1 MGVLGIILL
10 LAFLLGIPI
19 AFALGL
25 ASLAFLLRSD
35 IPLVLIVQR
44 MYTGVDFF
52 PLVAVPLFVFAGFLM
67 ETGGISR
74 RIVDLALSVVGP
86 IRGSL
91 GMGAVVSE
99 MIFSGISGSSI
110 ADASAMGS
118 ILIPTMGKTGYDA
131 KHSTS
136 IVAAATGMGIL
147 VPPCMAMVV
156 LGGMGQISIG
166 ALFAAGFLPAAV
178 MALAICL
185 WIFFQARKGK
195 IPGDRQAFSG
205 LRVWHA
211 FKDALIPLGMP
222 VIIFGGILGG
232 VTTATEAAVLAVL
245 YGFIVSVFIY
255 KEVTYPEVG
264 RMLVNTGVVTGVI
277 LILIG
282 TASIFSWIMANQQ
295 IPQAITRFML
305 HIGEPWLFLL
315 LSSIVILI
323 GSAVLDGLPAII
335 ILYPILLPIAAK
347 LGLDPL
353 HFTLVMVAA
362 EGIGIVLPPVGL
374 CLIVICGISK
384 VSLSAVTR
392 PLLPYILVMF
402 LSLIVIMYV
411 PWITLIVPRL
421 FHLY

>member
-1 MGVLGIILL
+1 MGALTAVLLS
-10 LAFLLGIPI
+10 AFLAGIPI

-25 ASLAFLLRSD
+25 ASLAFLLKSD

-74 RIVDLALSVVGP
+74 RIVNLALAIVGP

-91 GMGAVVSE
+91 GMGAVASE

-110 ADASAMGS
+110 ADASAMGA
-118 ILIPTMGKTGYDA
+118 ILIPTMAKTGYDNRD
-131 KHSTS
+131 STA

-166 ALFAAGFLPAAV
+166 ALFAAGFLPAFV
-178 MALAICL
+178 MALAICIL
-185 WIFFQARKGK
+185 IYYQAGRGRL
-195 IPGDRQAFSG
+195 PGDRQPFSG
-205 LRVWHA
+205 AAVWRA
-211 FKDALIPLGMP
+211 FKASVVPLGMP

-232 VTTATEAAVLAVL
+232 VTTATEAAVLAVV

-255 KEVTYPEVG
+255 REVKISEVG

-295 IPQAITRFML
+295 VPQSITRFML
-305 HIGEPWLFLL
+305 AIGEPWLFLL
-315 LSSIVILI
+315 LASVVILI

-335 ILYPILLPIAAK
+335 ILYPILLPIATR
-347 LGLDPL
+347 LGIDPL
-353 HFTLVMVAA
+353 HFTVVMVAA
-362 EGIGIVLPPVGL
+362 EGIGIVLPPVGI
-374 CLIVICGISK
+374 CLVVICGISK
-384 VSLSAVTR
+384 VSLADVTR
-392 PLLPYILVMF
+392 PLLPHIAVMF
-402 LSLIVIMYV
+402 LSLVIIMYV
-411 PWITLIVPRL
+411 PWITLVVPRV
-421 FHLY
+421 FGLY

>member
-10 LAFLLGIPI
+10 IAFLVGIPI

-35 IPLVLIVQR
+35 IPLILIVQR

-74 RIVDLALSVVGP
+74 RIVDLALSIVGP
-86 IRGSL
+86 VRGSL

-131 KHSTS
+131 KDSTS

-178 MALAICL
+178 MALAICT
-185 WIFFQARKGK
+185 WIFLQAKKGK
-195 IPGDRQAFSG
+195 IPGDRHAFSS

-211 FKDALIPLGMP
+211 FKEALIPLGMP

-245 YGFIVSVFIY
+245 YGFIVSFFIY
-255 KEVTYPEVG
+255 KEVTYSDVG
-264 RMLVNTGVVTGVI
+264 KMLVNTGVVTGVI

-295 IPQAITRFML
+295 IPQVITRFML

-315 LSSIVILI
+315 LASIVILI

-335 ILYPILLPIAAK
+335 ILYPILLPIAVK

-384 VSLSAVTR
+384 VSLSAVTK

>member
-1 MGVLGIILL
+1 MGILGIILL
-10 LAFLLGIPI
+10 IAFLAGIPI

-25 ASLAFLLRSD
+25 ASLTFLLRSD
-35 IPLVLIVQR
+35 IPLILIVQR

-67 ETGGISR
+67 ETGCISR
-74 RIVDLALSVVGP
+74 RIVDLALSIVGP
-86 IRGSL
+86 VRGSL

-131 KHSTS
+131 KDSTS

-178 MALAICL
+178 MALAICI
-185 WIFFQARKGK
+185 WIFLQARKGK
-195 IPGDRQAFSG
+195 IPGDRHAFSP
-205 LRVWHA
+205 LRVWHT
-211 FKDALIPLGMP
+211 FKEALIPLGMP

-255 KEVTYPEVG
+255 KEVTYSDVG

-315 LSSIVILI
+315 LASIVILI

-335 ILYPILLPIAAK
+335 ILYPILLPIAVK

-384 VSLSAVTR
+384 VSLSAVTK

-402 LSLIVIMYV
+402 LSLLVIMYV

>member
-1 MGVLGIILL
+1 MTLLGIVLL
-10 LAFLLGIPI
+10 TAFLVGIPI

-25 ASLAFLLRSD
+25 ASLSFLLKSET
-35 IPLVLIVQR
+35 PLVLIVQR

-74 RIVDLALSVVGP
+74 RIVSLALAIVGP

-91 GMGAVVSE
+91 GMGAVISE

-110 ADASAMGS
+110 ADASAMGA
-118 ILIPTMGKTGYDA
+118 ILIPTMGKTGYASKD
-131 KHSTS
+131 STA

-185 WIFFQARKGK
+185 MIFYQVTKGRL
-195 IPGDRQAFSG
+195 PGDRQTFS
-205 LRVWHA
+205 LLQVWRA

-232 VTTATEAAVLAVL
+232 VTTATEAAVLAVV

-255 KEVTYPEVG
+255 REVTYGQVV

-277 LILIG
+277 LILIA

-295 IPQAITRFML
+295 VPQAITRFML
-305 HIGEPWLFLL
+305 NIGQPWLFLL
-315 LSSIVILI
+315 LASIVILV
-323 GSAVLDGLPAII
+323 GSALLDGLPAII
-335 ILYPILLPIAAK
+335 ILYPILLPIATK

-362 EGIGIVLPPVGL
+362 EGIGIILPPVGL
-374 CLIVICGISK
+374 CLIVICGISR
-384 VSLSAVTR
+384 VSLSIVTK
-392 PLLPYILVMF
+392 PLLPFVAVMF
-402 LSLIVIMYV
+402 ASLLVIMYL
-411 PWITLIVPRL
+411 PWITLVVPKIFRL
-421 FHLY
+421 Y

>member
-10 LAFLLGIPI
+10 IAFLLGIPI

-35 IPLVLIVQR
+35 IPLILIVQR

-74 RIVDLALSVVGP
+74 RIVDLALSIVGP
-86 IRGSL
+86 VRGSL

-131 KHSTS
+131 KDSTS

-178 MALAICL
+178 MALAICI
-185 WIFFQARKGK
+185 WIFLQARKGK
-195 IPGDRQAFSG
+195 IPGDRHAFSS

-211 FKDALIPLGMP
+211 LKEALIPLGMP

-255 KEVTYPEVG
+255 KEVTYSDVG
-264 RMLVNTGVVTGVI
+264 KMLVNTGVVTGVI

-295 IPQAITRFML
+295 VPQAITRFML
-305 HIGEPWLFLL
+305 NIGEPWLFLL
-315 LSSIVILI
+315 LASVVILI

-335 ILYPILLPIAAK
+335 ILYPILLPIALK

-384 VSLSAVTR
+384 VSLSAVTK

>member
-10 LAFLLGIPI
+10 IAFLVGIPI

-35 IPLVLIVQR
+35 IPLILIVQR

-74 RIVDLALSVVGP
+74 RIVDLALSIVGP
-86 IRGSL
+86 VRGSL

-118 ILIPTMGKTGYDA
+118 ILIPTMGKTGYDPRD
-131 KHSTS
+131 STS

-178 MALAICL
+178 MAFAICI
-185 WIFFQARKGK
+185 WIFLQARKGK
-195 IPGDRQAFSG
+195 IPGDRHAFSS
-205 LRVWHA
+205 LRVWYA
-211 FKDALIPLGMP
+211 FKEALIPLGMP

-245 YGFIVSVFIY
+245 YGFIVSVFVY
-255 KEVTYPEVG
+255 KEVTYSNVG
-264 RMLVNTGVVTGVI
+264 KMLVNTGVVTGVI

-315 LSSIVILI
+315 LASIVILI

-335 ILYPILLPIAAK
+335 ILYPILLPIAVK

-384 VSLSAVTR
+384 VSLSSVTK

-411 PWITLIVPRL
+411 PWITLIVPKL

>member
-1 MGVLGIILL
+1 MAVLGVILL
-10 LAFLLGIPI
+10 VAFLAGIPI

-25 ASLAFLLRSD
+25 ASLGFLLRSD
-35 IPLVLIVQR
+35 IPLILIVQR

-74 RIVDLALSVVGP
+74 RIVDLALSIVGP

-110 ADASAMGS
+110 ADASAMGA

-131 KHSTS
+131 KDSTS

-178 MALAICL
+178 MALAICI
-185 WIFFQARKGK
+185 WIFLQAKKGK
-195 IPGDRQAFSG
+195 IPGDRQAFSS

-211 FKDALIPLGMP
+211 FKEAIIPLGMP

-255 KEVTYPEVG
+255 KEVSYSDVG

-315 LSSIVILI
+315 LASIVILI

-335 ILYPILLPIAAK
+335 ILYPILLPIAVK

-384 VSLSAVTR
+384 VSLSAVTK

-411 PWITLIVPRL
+411 PWITLIVPKL

>member
-1 MGVLGIILL
+1 MGTLAIVLIA
-10 LAFLLGIPI
+10 AFLVGIPI

-25 ASLAFLLRSD
+25 ASLAFLLKSD

-74 RIVDLALSVVGP
+74 RIVDLALSIVGP

-91 GMGAVVSE
+91 GMGAVASE

-110 ADASAMGS
+110 ADASAMGA
-118 ILIPTMGKTGYDA
+118 ILIPTMGKTGYASRD
-131 KHSTS
+131 STA

-166 ALFAAGFLPAAV
+166 ALFAGGFLPAFV

-185 WIFFQARKGK
+185 LIYLQARRGRL
-195 IPGDRQAFSG
+195 PGDRHAFSARQVG
-205 LRVWHA
+205 RA
-211 FKDALIPLGMP
+211 FKAALIPLGMP

-232 VTTATEAAVLAVL
+232 VTTATEAAVLAVV

-255 KEVTYPEVG
+255 KEVSYAQVG
-264 RMLVNTGVVTGVI
+264 KMLVNTGVVTGVI
-277 LILIG
+277 LIMIG

-295 IPQAITRFML
+295 VPQAITRFML
-305 HIGEPWLFLL
+305 AIGEPWLFLL
-315 LSSIVILI
+315 LASVVILI

-335 ILYPILLPIAAK
+335 ILYPILLPIAIK
-347 LGLDPL
+347 LGIDPL
-353 HFTLVMVAA
+353 HFTVVMVAA
-362 EGIGIVLPPVGL
+362 EGIGIVLPPVGI
-374 CLIVICGISK
+374 CLIVICGVSR
-384 VSLSAVTR
+384 VSLSEVTW
-392 PLLPYILVMF
+392 PLLPYIAVMF
-402 LSLIVIMYV
+402 LSLLLIMYI
-411 PWITLIVPRL
+411 PWITLVVPRL
-421 FHLY
+421 VGLY

>member
-10 LAFLLGIPI
+10 IAFLLGIPI

-35 IPLVLIVQR
+35 IPLILIVQR

-74 RIVDLALSVVGP
+74 RIVDLALSIVGP
-86 IRGSL
+86 VRGSL

-131 KHSTS
+131 KDSTS

-178 MALAICL
+178 MALAICI
-185 WIFFQARKGK
+185 WIFLQARKGK
-195 IPGDRQAFSG
+195 IPGDRHAFSS

-255 KEVTYPEVG
+255 KEVTYSDVG
-264 RMLVNTGVVTGVI
+264 KMLVNTGVVTGVI

-295 IPQAITRFML
+295 LPQAITRFML
-305 HIGEPWLFLL
+305 NIGEPWLFLL
-315 LSSIVILI
+315 LASIVILI

-335 ILYPILLPIAAK
+335 ILYPILLPIAVK

-384 VSLSAVTR
+384 VSLSAVTK

-402 LSLIVIMYV
+402 LSLIVIMYI
-411 PWITLIVPRL
+411 PWITLVVPRL

>member
-10 LAFLLGIPI
+10 IAFLAGIPI

-35 IPLVLIVQR
+35 IPLTLIVQR

-74 RIVDLALSVVGP
+74 RIVDLALSIVGP

-131 KHSTS
+131 KDSTS

-178 MALAICL
+178 MALAICI
-185 WIFFQARKGK
+185 WIFLQARKGK
-195 IPGDRQAFSG
+195 IPGDRHAFSS

-211 FKDALIPLGMP
+211 FKEALIPLGMP

-255 KEVTYPEVG
+255 KEVTYSDVG
-264 RMLVNTGVVTGVI
+264 KMLVNTGVVTGVI

-305 HIGEPWLFLL
+305 YIGEPWLFLL
-315 LSSIVILI
+315 LASVVILI

-335 ILYPILLPIAAK
+335 ILYPILLPISAK

-384 VSLSAVTR
+384 VSLSAVTK

>member
-1 MGVLGIILL
+1 MGALGIVL
-10 LAFLLGIPI
+10 LAAFLAGIPI

-25 ASLAFLLRSD
+25 ASLTFLLTSN
-35 IPLVLIVQR
+35 IPLVVIVQR

-52 PLVAVPLFVFAGFLM
+52 PLVAVPLFVFAGFMM

-74 RIVDLALSVVGP
+74 RIVELALSIVGP

-91 GMGAVVSE
+91 GMGAVASE

-110 ADASAMGS
+110 ADASAMGA
-118 ILIPTMGKTGYDA
+118 ILIPTMGKTGYDPRD
-131 KHSTS
+131 STA

-156 LGGMGQISIG
+156 MGGMGQISIG

-178 MALAICL
+178 MALAICAL
-185 WIFFQARKGK
+185 IYVQARSGRL
-195 IPGDRQAFSG
+195 PGDRQPLAAR
-205 LRVWHA
+205 RVWTA
-211 FKDALIPLGMP
+211 FKAAIIPLGMP

-232 VTTATEAAVLAVL
+232 VTTATEAAVLAVV

-255 KEVTYPEVG
+255 KEVNYAQVAK
-264 RMLVNTGVVTGVI
+264 MLVNTGVVTGVI

-295 IPQAITRFML
+295 VPQRITRFML
-305 HIGEPWLFLL
+305 TIGQPWLFLL
-315 LSSIVILI
+315 LATIVILI
-323 GSAVLDGLPAII
+323 GSALLDGLPAII
-335 ILYPILLPIAAK
+335 ILYPILLPIATK

-353 HFTLVMVAA
+353 HFTVVMVAA

-384 VSLSAVTR
+384 VSLSEVTR
-392 PLLPYILVMF
+392 PLTPYIVVMF
-402 LSLIVIMYV
+402 LSLLVIMYI

-421 FHLY
+421 VQLY

>member
-1 MGVLGIILL
+1 MGG
-10 LAFLLGIPI
+10 LAFVLVAAFLVGVPI

-25 ASLAFLLRSD
+25 ASLTFLLKSN

-74 RIVDLALSVVGP
+74 RIVTLALSIVGP

-110 ADASAMGS
+110 ADASAMGA

-131 KHSTS
+131 RDSTA
-136 IVAAATGMGIL
+136 IVSAATGMGIL

-178 MALAICL
+178 MALAICF
-185 WIFFQARKGK
+185 WIYLQARKGRL
-195 IPGDRQAFSG
+195 PGDHEAFSPG
-205 LRVWHA
+205 RVWRA

-245 YGFIVSVFIY
+245 YGFIVSVLIY
-255 KEVTYPEVG
+255 REITFSQVG
-264 RMLVNTGVVTGVI
+264 KMLVNTGVVTGVI

-295 IPQAITRFML
+295 VPQMITRFML
-305 HIGEPWLFLL
+305 RIGEPWLFLL

-335 ILYPILLPIAAK
+335 ILYPILLPIALK
-347 LGLDPL
+347 LGVDSL

-362 EGIGIVLPPVGL
+362 EGIGIVLPPVGI
-374 CLIVICGISK
+374 CLIVVCGVSK

-392 PLLPYILVMF
+392 PLFPYIAVMF
-402 LSLIVIMYV
+402 LSLLVIMYV
-411 PWITLIVPRL
+411 PWITLVVPRF

>member
-1 MGVLGIILL
+1 MGALAIVLVA
-10 LAFLLGIPI
+10 AFLAGVPI

-25 ASLAFLLRSD
+25 ASLTFLLKSN

-74 RIVDLALSVVGP
+74 RIVTLALSIVGP

-110 ADASAMGS
+110 ADASAMGA

-131 KHSTS
+131 RDSTA

-178 MALAICL
+178 MALAICF
-185 WIFFQARKGK
+185 WIYLQARKGRL
-195 IPGDRQAFSG
+195 PGDHEGFSSS
-205 LRVWHA
+205 RVWRA

-245 YGFIVSVFIY
+245 YGFIVSVLIY
-255 KEVTYPEVG
+255 REITYSQVG
-264 RMLVNTGVVTGVI
+264 KMLVNTGVVTGVI

-295 IPQAITRFML
+295 VPQMITRFML
-305 HIGEPWLFLL
+305 RIGEPWLFLL

-335 ILYPILLPIAAK
+335 ILYPILLPIAQK

-362 EGIGIVLPPVGL
+362 EGIGIVLPPVGI
-374 CLIVICGISK
+374 CLIVVCGVSK

-392 PLLPYILVMF
+392 PLLPYIAVMF
-402 LSLIVIMYV
+402 LSLLIIMYL
-411 PWITLIVPRL
+411 PWITLVVPRF

>member
-1 MGVLGIILL
+1 MGILGIVLL
-10 LAFLLGIPI
+10 IAFLLGIPI

-25 ASLAFLLRSD
+25 ASLAFLLKSD
-35 IPLVLIVQR
+35 IPLILIVQR

-74 RIVDLALSVVGP
+74 RIVDLALSIVGP
-86 IRGSL
+86 VRGSL

-110 ADASAMGS
+110 ADASAMGA

-131 KHSTS
+131 KDSTS

-185 WIFFQARKGK
+185 FIFFQARKGRL
-195 IPGDRQAFSG
+195 PGDRYPFS
-205 LRVWHA
+205 LNHVWIS
-211 FKDALIPLGMP
+211 FKRAVIPLGMP
-222 VIIFGGILGG
+222 IIIFGGILGG

-245 YGFIVSVFIY
+245 YGFIASVFIY
-255 KEVTYPEVG
+255 KEVSYSEVG
-264 RMLVNTGVVTGVI
+264 TMLVNTGVVTGVI
-277 LILIG
+277 LILIA

-305 HIGEPWLFLL
+305 TIGEPWLFLL
-315 LSSIVILI
+315 LASIVILI

-335 ILYPILLPIAAK
+335 ILYPILLPIAVK

-384 VSLSAVTR
+384 VSLSAVTK
-392 PLLPYILVMF
+392 PLLPYIMVMF
-402 LSLIVIMYV
+402 LSLLVIMYV

>member
-1 MGVLGIILL
+1 MALLGIVLIV
-10 LAFLLGIPI
+10 AFLIGIPI

-25 ASLAFLLRSD
+25 ASLGFLLKSD

-74 RIVDLALSVVGP
+74 RIVSLAMAIVGP

-91 GMGAVVSE
+91 GMGAVISE

-110 ADASAMGS
+110 ADASAMGA
-118 ILIPTMGKTGYDA
+118 ILIPTMGKTGYAPKD
-131 KHSTS
+131 STA

-185 WIFFQARKGK
+185 LIFYQVTQGRL
-195 IPGDRQAFSG
+195 PGDRQAFSI
-205 LRVWHA
+205 RQAWHS
-211 FKDALIPLGMP
+211 FKDAVIPLGMP
-222 VIIFGGILGG
+222 IIIFGGILGG
-232 VTTATEAAVLAVL
+232 VTTATEAAVLAVV
-245 YGFIVSVFIY
+245 YGFIVAVFFY
-255 KEVTYPEVG
+255 KEVTYKQVG
-264 RMLVNTGVVTGVI
+264 KMLVNTGVVTGVI

-295 IPQAITRFML
+295 VPQAITRFML
-305 HIGEPWLFLL
+305 YIGEPWLFLL
-315 LSSIVILI
+315 LASIVILI
-323 GSAVLDGLPAII
+323 GSALLDGLPAII
-335 ILYPILLPIAAK
+335 ILYPILLPIAIK

-362 EGIGIVLPPVGL
+362 EGIGIILPPVGL
-374 CLIVICGISK
+374 CLIVICGVSK
-384 VSLSAVTR
+384 VSLSDVTN
-392 PLLPYILVMF
+392 PLLPFVAVMF
-402 LSLIVIMYV
+402 LSLLVIMYV
-411 PWITLIVPRL
+411 PWITLIVPKL
-421 FHLY
+421 FGLY

>member
-10 LAFLLGIPI
+10 IAFLAGIPI

-35 IPLVLIVQR
+35 IPLILIVQR

-74 RIVDLALSVVGP
+74 RIVDLALSIVGP

-131 KHSTS
+131 KDSTS

-178 MALAICL
+178 MALAICV
-185 WIFFQARKGK
+185 WIYLQARKGK
-195 IPGDRQAFSG
+195 IPGDRHAFSS

-211 FKDALIPLGMP
+211 FKEALIPLGMP

-255 KEVTYPEVG
+255 KEVAYSDVG
-264 RMLVNTGVVTGVI
+264 KMLVNTGVVTGVI

-295 IPQAITRFML
+295 VPQAITRFML
-305 HIGEPWLFLL
+305 NIGEPWLFLL
-315 LSSIVILI
+315 LASIVILI

-335 ILYPILLPIAAK
+335 ILYPILLPIALK

-384 VSLSAVTR
+384 VSLSAVTK

>member
-1 MGVLGIILL
+1 MIALAVVLVAG
-10 LAFLLGIPI
+10 FLVGIPI

-25 ASLAFLLRSD
+25 ASLAFLLKSN

-74 RIVDLALSVVGP
+74 RIVDLALAIVGP

-91 GMGAVVSE
+91 GMGAIVSE

-110 ADASAMGS
+110 ADASAMGA
-118 ILIPTMGKTGYDA
+118 ILIPTMGRTGYRPKD
-131 KHSTS
+131 STA

-156 LGGMGQISIG
+156 MGGMGQISIG

-178 MALAICL
+178 MALFICVL
-185 WIFFQARKGK
+185 IYYYTRIGRL
-195 IPGDRQAFSG
+195 PGDCQPFSWARLG
-205 LRVWHA
+205 RA
-211 FKDALIPLGMP
+211 FKESVVPLGMP

-232 VTTATEAAVLAVL
+232 VTTATEAAVLAVV

-255 KEVTYPEVG
+255 KEVTWSDIGP
-264 RMLVNTGVVTGVI
+264 MLVSTGVVTGVI
-277 LILIG
+277 LLLIG

-295 IPQAITRFML
+295 VPQSITRFML
-305 HIGEPWLFLL
+305 QIGQPWLFLF
-315 LSSIVILI
+315 LSSLVILI

-335 ILYPILLPIAAK
+335 ILYPILLPIAIK
-347 LGLDPL
+347 LGIDPM

-384 VSLSAVTR
+384 VSLGDVTG
-392 PLLPYILVMF
+392 PLLPYIAVMV
-402 LSLIVIMYV
+402 LSLFVIMYV
-411 PWITLIVPRL
+411 PWITLVIPR
-421 FHLY
+421 FFGLY

>member
-1 MGVLGIILL
+1 MGALAIVLVI
-10 LAFLLGIPI
+10 AFLAGIPI
-19 AFALGL
+19 AFAVGL
-25 ASLAFLLRSD
+25 ASLTFLLKSN
-35 IPLVLIVQR
+35 IPLVLIAQR

-74 RIVDLALSVVGP
+74 RIVALALSIVGP

-110 ADASAMGS
+110 ADASAMGA
-118 ILIPTMGKTGYDA
+118 ILIPTMGKSGYDA
-131 KHSTS
+131 RDSTA
-136 IVAAATGMGIL
+136 IVSAATGMGIL

-178 MALAICL
+178 MALSICV
-185 WIFFQARKGK
+185 WIFLQARKGRL
-195 IPGDRQAFSG
+195 PGDREAFSAG
-205 LRVWHA
+205 RVWRA

-245 YGFIVSVFIY
+245 YGFIVSVLIY
-255 KEVTYPEVG
+255 REVG
-264 RMLVNTGVVTGVI
+264 YSQVGKMLVNTGVVTGVI

-295 IPQAITRFML
+295 VPQAITRFML
-305 HIGEPWLFLL
+305 KIGEPKIFLL
-315 LSSIVILI
+315 LASLAILI
-323 GSAVLDGLPAII
+323 GSAILDGLPAII
-335 ILYPILLPIAAK
+335 ILYPILLPIALK

-362 EGIGIVLPPVGL
+362 EGIGIVLPPVGI
-374 CLIVICGISK
+374 CLIVVCGVSK
-384 VSLSAVTR
+384 VSLSSVTR
-392 PLLPYILVMF
+392 PLLPYIAVMF
-402 LSLIVIMYV
+402 LSLLVIMYL
-411 PWITLIVPRL
+411 PWITLVVPRL

>member
-1 MGVLGIILL
+1 MIALTVVLVAG
-10 LAFLLGIPI
+10 FLVGIPI

-25 ASLAFLLRSD
+25 ASLTFLLRSN
-35 IPLVLIVQR
+35 IPFVLIVQR

-74 RIVDLALSVVGP
+74 RIVDLALSIVGP

-91 GMGAVVSE
+91 GMGAIVSE

-110 ADASAMGS
+110 ADASAMGA
-118 ILIPTMGKTGYDA
+118 ILIPTMGRAGYHPKD
-131 KHSTS
+131 STA

-156 LGGMGQISIG
+156 MGGMGQISIG

-178 MALAICL
+178 MALFICVL
-185 WIFFQARKGK
+185 IYYYTK
-195 IPGDRQAFSG
+195 IGRLPGDRQPFSWARIG
-205 LRVWHA
+205 RA
-211 FKDALIPLGMP
+211 FKESVVPLGMP

-232 VTTATEAAVLAVL
+232 VTTATEAAVLAVV

-255 KEVTYPEVG
+255 KEVSWSDVG
-264 RMLVNTGVVTGVI
+264 PMLVSTGVVTGVI
-277 LILIG
+277 LLLIG

-295 IPQAITRFML
+295 VPQSITWFML
-305 HIGEPWLFLL
+305 QIGQPWLFLF
-315 LSSIVILI
+315 LSSLVILI

-335 ILYPILLPIAAK
+335 ILYPILLPIAVK
-347 LGLDPL
+347 LGIDPM

-374 CLIVICGISK
+374 CLIVICGVSK
-384 VSLSAVTR
+384 VSLGDVTG
-392 PLLPYILVMF
+392 PLLPYIAVMVM
-402 LSLIVIMYV
+402 SLFVIMYV
-411 PWITLIVPRL
+411 PWITLVIPR
-421 FHLY
+421 FFGLY

>member
-10 LAFLLGIPI
+10 IAFLVGIPI

-35 IPLVLIVQR
+35 IPLILIVQR

-74 RIVDLALSVVGP
+74 RIVDLALSIVGP

-131 KHSTS
+131 KDSTS

-178 MALAICL
+178 MALAICI
-185 WIFFQARKGK
+185 WIFLQARKGK
-195 IPGDRQAFSG
+195 IPGDRHAFSS

-211 FKDALIPLGMP
+211 FKEALIPLGMP

-255 KEVTYPEVG
+255 KEVTYSDVG
-264 RMLVNTGVVTGVI
+264 KMLVNTGVVTGVI

-295 IPQAITRFML
+295 VPQAITRFML
-305 HIGEPWLFLL
+305 NIGEPWLFLL
-315 LSSIVILI
+315 LASIVILI

-335 ILYPILLPIAAK
+335 ILYPILLPIALK

-384 VSLSAVTR
+384 VSLSAVTK

>member
-1 MGVLGIILL
+1 MGVLGITLL

-74 RIVDLALSVVGP
+74 RIVDLALSIVGP

-156 LGGMGQISIG
+156 LGGMGQLSIG

-195 IPGDRQAFSG
+195 IPGDRQVFSA

-315 LSSIVILI
+315 LASIAILI

-384 VSLSAVTR
+384 VSLSAVTK

-402 LSLIVIMYV
+402 LSLIVIMYF